1 MMDSIN
7 QAGALNMN
15 PQEKVQLEQFLQQLN
30 STQAGAKDSD
40 ADSLIAESI
49 KRQPDASYLL
59 VQRAMGLE
67 MALQVAQKQM
77 AEMQAQIDQANKPS
91 SGFLSGINSWGRA
104 APAQG
109 APVNAM
115 ATAKPASG
123 AAQPSAWGS
132 GMLGAIATTAIGVV
146 AGSMLYQG
154 IQSMMGQSS
163 APDAGSGLGHS
174 NTPTD
179 SGQQMAQNYDNSA
192 LDYDGDFGGDFDS
205 DGFA

>member
-1 MMDSIN
+1 
-7 QAGALNMN
+7 MN

-40 ADSLIAESI
+40 ANALISESV
-49 KRQPDASYLL
+49 KKQPDASYLL

-77 AEMQAQIDQANKPS
+77 ADMQAKIDQTNKSS

-104 APAQG
+104 APSQG
-109 APVNAM
+109 MPSNAM
-115 ATAKPASG
+115 AAARPAAG

-154 IQSMMGQSS
+154 IQSMMGQNST
-163 APDAGSGLGHS
+163 PDAGNGLGHS
-174 NTPTD
+174 NAPAD
-179 SGQQMAQNYDNSA
+179 SGQQVAQNYDNSA
-192 LDYDGDFGGDFDS
+192 SNYESDFGGDFDS

>member
-1 MMDSIN
+1 
-7 QAGALNMN
+7 MN

-40 ADSLIAESI
+40 ANALITESV
-49 KRQPDASYLL
+49 KQQPDAAYLL

-77 AEMQAQIDQANKPS
+77 ADMQAQIDQTSKPS

-109 APVNAM
+109 APANAM
-115 ATAKPASG
+115 AARPAAG
-123 AAQPSAWGS
+123 AALPSAWGS

-154 IQSMMGQSS
+154 IQSMMGQNST
-163 APDAGSGLGHS
+163 PDAGNGLGHS
-174 NTPTD
+174 NAPAD
-179 SGQQMAQNYDNSA
+179 SGQQVAQNYDNSA
-192 LDYDGDFGGDFDS
+192 SNYESDFGGDFDS

>member
-1 MMDSIN
+1 
-7 QAGALNMN
+7 MN

-40 ADSLIAESI
+40 ANALIAESV
-49 KRQPDASYLL
+49 KQQPDAAYLL

-77 AEMQAQIDQANKPS
+77 AEMQAQIDQTSKP

-104 APAQG
+104 APAQA
-109 APVNAM
+109 APANAM
-115 ATAKPASG
+115 AAARPAAG

-132 GMLGAIATTAIGVV
+132 GMLGASATPAIGVV

-154 IQSMMGQSS
+154 IQSMMGQNST
-163 APDAGSGLGHS
+163 PDAGNGLGHS
-174 NTPTD
+174 NAPAD
-179 SGQQMAQNYDNSA
+179 SGQQVAQNYDNSA
-192 LDYDGDFGGDFDS
+192 SDYDSDFDS

>member
-1 MMDSIN
+1 
-7 QAGALNMN
+7 MN
-15 PQEKVQLEQFLQQLN
+15 PQEKAQLEQFLQQLN
-30 STQAGAKDSD
+30 STQAGPKDSD
-40 ADSLIAESI
+40 ANALIAESV
-49 KRQPDASYLL
+49 KQQPDASYLL

-77 AEMQAQIDQANKPS
+77 ADMQAQINQTNKPS

-104 APAQG
+104 APSQG
-109 APVNAM
+109 TPSNAM
-115 ATAKPASG
+115 AAARPAAG

-154 IQSMMGQSS
+154 IQSMMGQNASS
-163 APDAGSGLGHS
+163 EGGTALDHS
-174 NTPTD
+174 NAPAD
-179 SGQQMAQNYDNSA
+179 SGQQVAQNYDNSA
-192 LDYDGDFGGDFDS
+192 SSYDSDFGDDFDV

>member
-1 MMDSIN
+1 
-7 QAGALNMN
+7 MN

-77 AEMQAQIDQANKPS
+77 AEMQAKIDQANPANKPS
-91 SGFLSGINSWGRA
+91 SGFLSSINSWGRA
-104 APAQG
+104 APTQG
-109 APVNAM
+109 APANAM
-115 ATAKPASG
+115 PAARPATG

-154 IQSMMGQSS
+154 IQSMMGHNST
-163 APDAGSGLGHS
+163 PDAGNGLGHS
-174 NTPTD
+174 NTPAD
-179 SGQQMAQNYDNSA
+179 SGQQVAQNYDNNVT
-192 LDYDGDFGGDFDS
+192 DYDSDFGGDFDS

>member
-1 MMDSIN
+1 
-7 QAGALNMN
+7 MN

-40 ADSLIAESI
+40 ANALIAESV
-49 KRQPDASYLL
+49 KKQPDASYLL

-77 AEMQAQIDQANKPS
+77 ADMQAQIDQTNKPS

-104 APAQG
+104 APSQG
-109 APVNAM
+109 MPSNAM
-115 ATAKPASG
+115 AAARPAAG
-123 AAQPSAWGS
+123 AAQQSAWGS

-154 IQSMMGQSS
+154 IQSMMGHNST
-163 APDAGSGLGHS
+163 PDTGNGLGHS
-174 NTPTD
+174 NAPAD
-179 SGQQMAQNYDNSA
+179 SGQQVAQNYDNSA
-192 LDYDGDFGGDFDS
+192 SNYESDFGGDFDS

>member
-1 MMDSIN
+1 
-7 QAGALNMN
+7 MN

-40 ADSLIAESI
+40 ANTMIAESV
-49 KRQPDASYLL
+49 KQHPDASYLL

-77 AEMQAQIDQANKPS
+77 AEMQAQIDQTSKP

-109 APVNAM
+109 APANAM
-115 ATAKPASG
+115 PAARPTAG
-123 AAQPSAWGS
+123 AAQPSSWGL
-132 GMLGAIATTAIGVV
+132 GMLGAIATTAVGVV

-154 IQSMMGQSS
+154 IQSMMGHNST
-163 APDAGSGLGHS
+163 PDAGNGLGHS
-174 NTPTD
+174 NAPAD
-179 SGQQMAQNYDNSA
+179 SGQQVAQNYDNSA
-192 LDYDGDFGGDFDS
+192 SNYESDFGGDFDS